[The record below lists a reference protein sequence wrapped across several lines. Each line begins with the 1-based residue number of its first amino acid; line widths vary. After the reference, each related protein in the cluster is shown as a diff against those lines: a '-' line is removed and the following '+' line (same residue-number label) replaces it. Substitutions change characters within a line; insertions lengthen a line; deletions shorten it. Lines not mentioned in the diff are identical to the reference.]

1 MFTPGLEHVESGVW
15 SHAKASSPIP
25 ALDLEPEVLGSTLPF
40 NTGKE
45 LAVYFVK

>member
-1 MFTPGLEHVESGVW
+1 MESGVW
-15 SHAKASSPIP
+15 SNAKASSPIS

-45 LAVYFVK
+45 FAVYLVK